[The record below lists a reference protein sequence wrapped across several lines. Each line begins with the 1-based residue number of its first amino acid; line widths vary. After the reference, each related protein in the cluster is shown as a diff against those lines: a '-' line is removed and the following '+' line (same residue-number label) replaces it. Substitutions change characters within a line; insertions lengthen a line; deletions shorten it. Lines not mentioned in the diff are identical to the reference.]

1 MYQTG
6 KTKRRLREKE
16 DTSGLGCMIVDD
28 LLSKERVKLF
38 FLNLEGE
45 QLVVGQ
51 RDNFFHLYHW
61 HPGDAIS
68 RLA

>member
-1 MYQTG
+1 MG
-6 KTKRRLREKE
+6 KTKRRWREKE

-28 LLSKERVKLF
+28 LQSKERVKLF
-38 FLNLEGE
+38 FQNLEGD

-51 RDNFFHLYHW
+51 RDENFHFYHW